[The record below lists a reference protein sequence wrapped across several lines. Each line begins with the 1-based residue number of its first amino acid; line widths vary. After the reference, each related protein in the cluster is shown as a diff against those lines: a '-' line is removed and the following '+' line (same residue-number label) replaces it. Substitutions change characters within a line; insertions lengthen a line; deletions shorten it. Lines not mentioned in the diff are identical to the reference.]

1 MWPICL
7 RVHHDATMSA
17 PPVPTS
23 DPSAVA
29 ALQQNAAS
37 PVILASASPA
47 RARLLAAAGL
57 AFERRPAAVDEAEV
71 KRALAAEG
79 VSVPDAAVALAELK
93 AQRVAQLAP
102 PEAIVLGADQILAC
116 EGRWFDKPEG
126 RAEARAQLGLL
137 AGRRHEL
144 ATAVVAFRERAR
156 VWHHVTVPRLWMR
169 PCSEM
174 FLDAYVH
181 ATGDALLG
189 SVGAYQI
196 EGFGA
201 QLFARIEGDR
211 FAIEGL
217 PLLEVLEFLRD
228 QGVLRR

>member
-1 MWPICL
+1 MWPIRL
-7 RVHHDATMSA
+7 SVHHDATMSS

-23 DPSAVA
+23 NSSAVA
-29 ALQQNAAS
+29 ALQRNAAP
-37 PVILASASPA
+37 PVILVSASPA

-57 AFERRPAAVDEAEV
+57 AVERRPAAVDEGEV
-71 KRALAAEG
+71 KRTLAAEG
-79 VSVPDAAVALAELK
+79 VSAPDAAVALAELK
-93 AQRVAQLAP
+93 AQQIARLAP
-102 PEAIVLGADQILAC
+102 PEAIVLGADQILLC
-116 EGRWFDKPEG
+116 EDRWLDKPASRG
-126 RAEARAQLGLL
+126 EARAQLGLL

-156 VWHHVTVPRLWMR
+156 VWHHVAVPRLWMR
-169 PCSEM
+169 PCSDA
-174 FLDAYVH
+174 FLDAY
-181 ATGDALLG
+181 ADAAGDALLG

-228 QGVLRR
+228 QGVLLR